1 MLYQDQLILKLITY
15 LKEQIHGYL
24 CLVFWNGGILATPS
38 LSAPSQSFGEP
49 PICSIGSSLPLL
61 CCCIHPG
68 IAVVPWTS
76 SVSHILSMSR
86 RTVSNVSSFSTRKS
100 WRLQSALFKRSLN
113 RKAYYVK
120 EYLREKTKRVKKSQN
135 LQIYRMVKT
144 YGKVSDIFDT
154 VRNDS
159 LILNPTLHGGI
170 ESIMSDFM
178 FQFGVV
184 SLEPI

>member
-24 CLVFWNGGILATPS
+24 CLVFWNGGMLATPS

-120 EYLREKTKRVKKSQN
+120 EYLRKTSAWRLEVTKQKRLKKLVFWLFEFG
-135 LQIYRMVKT
+135 LQMDGIRSAWEGGWGDRML
-144 YGKVSDIFDT
+144 YL
-154 VRNDS
+154 R
-159 LILNPTLHGGI
+159 
-170 ESIMSDFM
+170 
-178 FQFGVV
+178 
-184 SLEPI
+184 